1 MPEHT
6 HTFTNNKIVTS
17 SAGAHT
23 HTINGKYGKSSSAND
38 VNYLEIGPTTDL
50 IITS

>member
-1 MPEHT
+1 MPKHT
-6 HTFTNNKIVTS
+6 HTFTNNEIVTS